1 MDDVNI
7 SIILL
12 IQNKYHC
19 AVVLVT
25 AGGLPLYLGK
35 ENQENIQR
43 LEDVSWW
50 NGQGYLFLAEVN
62 KK

>member
-12 IQNKYHC
+12 IQNKYYC
-19 AVVLVT
+19 VVLLVIV
-25 AGGLPLYLGK
+25 GGLFFYFGK

-43 LEDVSWW
+43 FEDVLWW
-50 NGQGYLFLAEVN
+50 NGQGYLFLVEVN

>member
-1 MDDVNI
+1 MAQLHRDRKHLVC
-7 SIILL
+7 L
-12 IQNKYHC
+12 YHC
-19 AVVLVT
+19 AVGLVT